1 MTVPR
6 RREVERFHDEVEELF
21 AELYQV
27 SRLAGMRRAFR
38 PAADCFRTED
48 PPTLTVLVDLAG
60 VDPGAVQLAVRD
72 RTLLVAG
79 ERRRPTVDRPSYQQ
93 MEIQYGRFERRIA
106 LADDVELARAS
117 ASYERGILTI
127 VLPVATKPP
136 RSSRVSIE
144 IRARA

>member
-1 MTVPR
+1 MPR
-6 RREVERFHDEVEELF
+6 RTEVERFQDEVEELF

-38 PAADCFRTED
+38 PAADCFRTEN
-48 PPTLTVLVDLAG
+48 PPTVTVLVDLAG
-60 VDPGAVQLAVRD
+60 VEPGAVQLVVRD
-72 RTLLVAG
+72 RTLLIAG
-79 ERRRPTVDRPSYQQ
+79 ERRRPAVERPSYRQ

-106 LADDVELARAS
+106 LAEDVELSRAS
-117 ASYERGILTI
+117 ATYERGMLTI

-136 RSSRVSIE
+136 RASRVSIE